1 MDIAIPEECMVDI
14 TTSNTLALVMEE
26 AEMHVDVS
34 HNLSLTGTAGFV
46 HNALDSN
53 LLRKLMQEN
62 INR

>member
-1 MDIAIPEECMVDI
+1 MQVDI